1 VSTGNGPW
9 DLDDRPA
16 MPRAAAAISMLST
29 LLRRGFDFACALAGL
44 AVLFLLGPW
53 MLLSSAAWR
62 IPDAQEMVRLDGRVL
77 ECRETFSAAVL
88 VLEGHQT
95 PFESQ
100 AGSCADGL
108 AQEGG
113 RAWHTSIFVAP
124 AGLNGRE
131 AQAPIASYG
140 LTMDGRV
147 LRELRADLEAAQIDR
162 TVRLCVGAL
171 GTLALIWLLVVGVRN
186 RGGFVHLLMGEE
198 RLVRRRP

>member
-1 VSTGNGPW
+1 MSTGNGQW
-9 DLDDRPA
+9 DLDARPP
-16 MPRAAAAISMLST
+16 MPHAAAAISMLIT
-29 LLRRGFDFACALAGL
+29 LLRRGFDFVCALAGL

-108 AQEGG
+108 AQGG
-113 RAWHTSIFVAP
+113 RAWHTSIFVVP

-147 LRELRADLEAAQIDR
+147 LRELRADLEAARIDR
-162 TVRLCVGAL
+162 TVRLWLGAL

-186 RGGFVHLLMGEE
+186 RGGFVRLLMGEE
-198 RLVRRRP
+198 RLVKRQP

>member
-1 VSTGNGPW
+1 
-9 DLDDRPA
+9 
-16 MPRAAAAISMLST
+16 MPRAASAISMLIT
-29 LLRRGFDFACALAGL
+29 LLRRGFDFVCALAGL

-108 AQEGG
+108 AQGG
-113 RAWHTSIFVAP
+113 RAWHTSIFVVP

-140 LTMDGRV
+140 LMMDGRV
-147 LRELRADLEAAQIDR
+147 LRELRADLEAARIDR
-162 TVRLCVGAL
+162 TVRLWLGAL

-186 RGGFVHLLMGEE
+186 RGGFVRLLMGEE
-198 RLVRRRP
+198 RLVKRQL

>member
-1 VSTGNGPW
+1 VYRRQW
-9 DLDDRPA
+9 DLNARPA
-16 MPRAAAAISMLST
+16 MPCVAAAISVLIT

-62 IPDAQEMVRLDGRVL
+62 IPDAQQMVRLDGRVL
-77 ECRETFSAAVL
+77 ECRETFSAAIL
-88 VLEGHQT
+88 VLEGHET

-108 AQEGG
+108 AQGG
-113 RAWHTSIFVAP
+113 RAWHTSIFVVP
-124 AGLNGRE
+124 AGLNERE

-140 LTMDGRV
+140 LMMDGRV
-147 LRELRADLEAAQIDR
+147 LRELRADLEAARIDR
-162 TVRLCVGAL
+162 TVRLWLGAL

-186 RGGFVHLLMGEE
+186 RGGFVRLLMGDE
-198 RLVRRRP
+198 RLVKRLP

>member
-1 VSTGNGPW
+1 MSTGNGQW
-9 DLDDRPA
+9 DLNGRPA
-16 MPRAAAAISMLST
+16 MPRAAATISMLIT
-29 LLRRGFDFACALAGL
+29 LLRRGFDFVCALAGL

-53 MLLSSAAWR
+53 MLVSSAAWR

-108 AQEGG
+108 AQGG
-113 RAWHTSIFVAP
+113 RAWHTSIFVVP

-140 LTMDGRV
+140 LMMDGRV
-147 LRELRADLEAAQIDR
+147 LRELRADLDAARIDR
-162 TVRLCVGAL
+162 TVRLWLGAL

-186 RGGFVHLLMGEE
+186 RGGFVRLLMGEE
-198 RLVRRRP
+198 RLVKRQP

>member
-1 VSTGNGPW
+1 
-9 DLDDRPA
+9 
-16 MPRAAAAISMLST
+16 MPRAAAAISMLIT
-29 LLRRGFDFACALAGL
+29 LLRRGFDFVCALAGL

-62 IPDAQEMVRLDGRVL
+62 IPDAREMVRLDGRVL

-108 AQEGG
+108 AQGG
-113 RAWHTSIFVAP
+113 HAWHTSIFVVP

-140 LTMDGRV
+140 LMMDGRV
-147 LRELRADLEAAQIDR
+147 LREVRADLEAARIDR

-186 RGGFVHLLMGEE
+186 RGGFVRLLMGEE
-198 RLVRRRP
+198 RLVKRQP